1 MVGRRLED
9 VGKTPKNII
18 LMQLR
23 LAKKTYAK
31 NVDV

>member
-23 LAKKTYAK
+23 LAIKTCAK